1 MEQCEL
7 FMFPTA
13 YKMMKR
19 ILITG
24 GAGFI
29 GSNLSIAL
37 KAEGHAVV
45 CFDNLSRRGS
55 ELLLQ
60 RIQEHGGSFIHGDVR
75 NQEDFSKLK
84 DHFDI
89 LIECS
94 AEPSVLVGTQG
105 EDARFQINNNLF
117 GTVNCLEFAR
127 IRCIPVI
134 FLSTSRV
141 YPYTAINKL
150 IFIEGDTRF
159 EYADHQSG
167 VSSRGISTDF
177 SLHGRRSLYGATK
190 LASEY
195 LLQEYSSLYNLP
207 SIIDRCGV
215 IAGPWQLG
223 KVDQG
228 VFTYWLYRHFFEK
241 DLCYI
246 GFGGS
251 GKQVRDLLHID
262 DLVQLINKQI
272 TEVGQFRGE
281 AFNVGGSDHSNLSLN
296 ETTALCRKIT
306 GKKVVV
312 SSILEN
318 RPADVKWFI
327 TDNGNTESTF
337 NWKPK
342 KKPVDILSDIYTWL
356 CAHAGNFSGLFIG
369 E

>member
-1 MEQCEL
+1 
-7 FMFPTA
+7 
-13 YKMMKR
+13 MKR

-29 GSNLSIAL
+29 GSNLGVAL
-37 KAEGHAVV
+37 KAEGHRVM
-45 CFDNLSRRGS
+45 CFDNLSRKGS
-55 ELLLQ
+55 EILLR
-60 RIQEHGGSFIHGDVR
+60 RILEQGCSFIHGDIR
-75 NQEDFSKLK
+75 NQEDFLK
-84 DHFDI
+84 IKDPFDI

-94 AEPSVLVGTQG
+94 AEPSVLVGVRG

-127 IRCIPVI
+127 AMQIPVI

-150 IFIEGDTRF
+150 AFRESKTRF
-159 EYADHQSG
+159 EYADNQVG
-167 VSSRGISTDF
+167 VSQKGISTIF
-177 SLHGRRSLYGATK
+177 TLKGYRSLYGATK

-195 LLQEYSSLYNLP
+195 LLQEYSGQYNLP

-228 VFTYWLYRHFFEK
+228 VFTYWLYRHYYGK
-241 DLCYI
+241 DLRYI

-262 DLVQLINKQI
+262 DFVDLIKKQI
-272 TEVGQFRGE
+272 GDIERFRGE
-281 AFNVGGSDHSNLSLN
+281 VFNVGGSEYSNLSLS

-306 GKKVVV
+306 GNKVAV
-312 SSILEN
+312 SSTHDN
-318 RPADVKWFI
+318 RPADVKWYI
-327 TDNGNTESTF
+327 TDNGNTESVF
-337 NWKPK
+337 RWRPR
-342 KKPVDILSDIYTWL
+342 KKPEDTLSDIYSWL
-356 CAHAGNFSGLFIG
+356 SRHTGSFSGLFQG